1 MFTILSKQ
9 ELCPKI
15 WEMVVRNPRLAGKA
29 EPGHFVI
36 VMADEQGERIPLTIA
51 DFDAVQGTITM
62 VIMAVGTSTEKLVRM
77 NVGENLFAMIGPL
90 GHASELENY
99 GSCHQ
104 RNNKVVMVAGG
115 VGAAPVYPIARALKT
130 MGNHVTMIHGARNKG
145 LLFWQDRLADASSE
159 YIVTTDD
166 GSEGR
171 KGLVTEP
178 LRELL
183 EADQAN
189 DPHCATSATNNTAG
203 ATDKITG
210 VIAIGPAVMMKFC
223 AETARPFGVK
233 TIASLNT
240 IMIDGTGMCGGCRVR
255 VGGMTKFTCVD
266 GPEFDALA
274 VDWDSVLSR
283 QTIYCNEEKCSL
295 EQYLKQV

>member
-1 MFTILSKQ
+1 MFTILSKR
-9 ELCPKI
+9 ELCPKT
-15 WEMVVRNPRLAGKA
+15 WEMVVSNPRLAKKA

-51 DFDAVQGTITM
+51 DFDAEQGTITL
-62 VIMAVGTSTEKLVRM
+62 VIMAIGTSTEKIVRM

-90 GHASELENY
+90 GHASELEQY
-99 GSCHQ
+99 G
-104 RNNKVVMVAGG
+104 KVIMVAGG
-115 VGAAPVYPIARALKT
+115 VGAAPIFPIARALKAI
-130 MGNHVTMIHGARNKG
+130 GNHVIMIHGARNKE
-145 LLFWQDRLADASSE
+145 LLFWQDRLAEASSE

-166 GSEGR
+166 GSVGR

-183 EADQAN
+183 EADKAN
-189 DPHCATSATNNTAG
+189 DPRT
-203 ATDKITG
+203 ITG
-210 VIAIGPAVMMKFC
+210 VVAIGPAIMMKFC
-223 AETARPFGVK
+223 AETVRPFGVK

-240 IMIDGTGMCGGCRVR
+240 IMIDGTGMCGGCRVS
-255 VGGMTKFTCVD
+255 VGGATKFTCVD

-283 QTIYCNEEKCSL
+283 QKIYCNEEKCSL
-295 EQYLKQV
+295 EQYMQFCQT

>member
-1 MFTILSKQ
+1 MFTILSKR

-15 WEMVVRNPRLAGKA
+15 WEMVVSSPRLAGKA

-51 DFDAVQGTITM
+51 DFDAGQGTITL

-77 NVGENLFAMIGPL
+77 NTGENLYAMIGPL
-90 GHASELENY
+90 GHASELVNY
-99 GSCHQ
+99 G
-104 RNNKVVMVAGG
+104 KVIMVAGG
-115 VGAAPVYPIARALKT
+115 VGAAPVYPIARALKA
-130 MGNHVTMIHGARNKG
+130 MGNHVIMIHGARNKG
-145 LLFWQDRLADASSE
+145 LLFWQDRLEEASSE

-166 GSEGR
+166 GSAGR
-171 KGLVTEP
+171 KGRVTEP
-178 LRELL
+178 LRALL
-183 EADQAN
+183 EADRAN
-189 DPHCATSATNNTAG
+189 DPRT
-203 ATDKITG
+203 ITG

-223 AETARPFGVK
+223 TETVRPFGVK

-240 IMIDGTGMCGGCRVR
+240 IMIDGTGMCGGCRVS
-255 VGGMTKFTCVD
+255 VGGATKFACVD

-283 QTIYCNEEKCSL
+283 QKIYCHEETCSL
-295 EQYLKQV
+295 EQYLSQV

>member
-1 MFTILSKQ
+1 MFTILSKR

-15 WEMVVRNPRLAGKA
+15 WEMVVSNPRLAGKA

-51 DFDAVQGTITM
+51 DFDAAQGTVTM

-99 GSCHQ
+99 G
-104 RNNKVVMVAGG
+104 KVVMVAGG
-115 VGAAPVYPIARALKT
+115 VGAAPVYPIARALKA
-130 MGNHVTMIHGARNKG
+130 MGNHVTMIHGARSKG
-145 LLFWQDRLADASSE
+145 LLFWQDRLIEASSE

-171 KGLVTEP
+171 KGLVTES
-178 LRELL
+178 LRKLL

-189 DPHCATSATNNTAG
+189 NPRT
-203 ATDKITG
+203 ITG
-210 VIAIGPAVMMKFC
+210 VIAIGPAIMMKFC
-223 AETARPFGVK
+223 AETARPFAATADKATDDVPAAGGVK
-233 TIASLNT
+233 VIASLNT

-283 QTIYCNEEKCSL
+283 QKIYCNEEKCSL

>member
-1 MFTILSKQ
+1 MFTIQSKR

-15 WEMVVRNPRLAGKA
+15 WEMVVRSPRLAKKA

-51 DFDAVQGTITM
+51 DFDAEQGTVTL
-62 VIMAVGTSTEKLVRM
+62 VIMAIGTSTEKLVRM
-77 NVGENLFAMIGPL
+77 NTGENLYAMIGPL
-90 GHASELENY
+90 GQASDLEHY
-99 GSCHQ
+99 G
-104 RNNKVVMVAGG
+104 RVVMVAGG
-115 VGAAPVYPIARALKT
+115 VGAAPVYPIARALKA
-130 MGNHVTMIHGARNKG
+130 MGNHVIMIHGARNKN
-145 LLFWQDRLADASSE
+145 LLFWQDRLAEASSE

-183 EADQAN
+183 EADQSN
-189 DPHCATSATNNTAG
+189 DPRT
-203 ATDKITG
+203 ITG
-210 VIAIGPAVMMKFC
+210 VVAIGPAIMMKFC
-223 AETARPFGVK
+223 AGTVRPFGVK

-240 IMIDGTGMCGGCRVR
+240 IMIDGTGMCGGCRVS
-255 VGGMTKFTCVD
+255 VGGATKFTCVD

-283 QTIYCNEEKCSL
+283 QRIYCDEEKCSL
-295 EQYLKQV
+295 EQYVRQLALS

>member
-1 MFTILSKQ
+1 MFTIVSKR
-9 ELCPKI
+9 ELCPKT
-15 WEMVVRNPRLAGKA
+15 WEMVVSNPRLAKKA

-51 DFDAVQGTITM
+51 DFDAERGTITL

-77 NVGENLFAMIGPL
+77 NAGDNLFAMIGPL
-90 GHASELENY
+90 GHASELEQY
-99 GSCHQ
+99 G
-104 RNNKVVMVAGG
+104 KVIMVAGG
-115 VGAAPVYPIARALKT
+115 VGAAPVYPIARVLKA
-130 MGNHVTMIHGARNKG
+130 MGNHVIMIHGARSKN
-145 LLFWQDRLADASSE
+145 LLFWQDKLVEASSE

-183 EADQAN
+183 
-189 DPHCATSATNNTAG
+189 
-203 ATDKITG
+203 ATDSTSDPRTING
-210 VIAIGPAVMMKFC
+210 VIAIGPAIMMKFC
-223 AETARPFGVK
+223 AETVRPFGVK

-240 IMIDGTGMCGGCRVR
+240 IMIDGTGMCGGCRVS
-255 VGGMTKFTCVD
+255 VGGKTMFTCVD

-274 VDWDSVLSR
+274 VDWDSTLSR
-283 QTIYCNEEKCSL
+283 QKIYCNEEKCSL
-295 EQYLKQV
+295 EQYVKQVQNAECRV

>member
-1 MFTILSKQ
+1 MFTLLSKR
-9 ELCPKI
+9 ELCPKT
-15 WEMVVRNPRLAGKA
+15 WEMVVTCPRLAQKA

-51 DFDAVQGTITM
+51 DFNAGQGTITL

-77 NVGENLFAMIGPL
+77 NAGENLYALIGPL
-90 GHASELENY
+90 GHASELEHY
-99 GSCHQ
+99 G
-104 RNNKVVMVAGG
+104 KVIMVAGG
-115 VGAAPVYPIARALKT
+115 VGAAPVYPIARALKA
-130 MGNHVTMIHGARNKG
+130 MGNHVMMIHGARNKE
-145 LLFWQDRLADASSE
+145 LLFWQDRLNEASSE

-166 GSEGR
+166 GSQGR

-183 EADQAN
+183 EADQPN
-189 DPHCATSATNNTAG
+189 DPRT
-203 ATDKITG
+203 ITG
-210 VIAIGPAVMMKFC
+210 VIAIGPAIMMKFC
-223 AETARPFGVK
+223 AETVRPYGVK

-240 IMIDGTGMCGGCRVR
+240 IMIDGTGMCGGCRVS
-255 VGGMTKFTCVD
+255 VGGATKFTCVD

-283 QTIYCNEEKCSL
+283 QKIYCNEEKCSL
-295 EQYLKQV
+295 EQYLKLSQSLG

>member
-1 MFTILSKQ
+1 MFTILSKR

-15 WEMVVRNPRLAGKA
+15 WEMVVSNPRLAGKA

-51 DFDAVQGTITM
+51 DFDAVQGTITL
-62 VIMAVGTSTEKLVRM
+62 VIMAIGTSTEKLVRM
-77 NVGENLFAMIGPL
+77 NAGENLHALIGPL

-115 VGAAPVYPIARALKT
+115 VGAAPVYPIARALKA
-130 MGNHVTMIHGARNKG
+130 MGNHVTMIHGARNKE
-145 LLFWQDRLADASSE
+145 LLFWQDRLENASSE

-166 GSEGR
+166 GSQGR
-171 KGLVTEP
+171 KGLVTEV

-189 DPHCATSATNNTAG
+189 DPRSIG
-203 ATDKITG
+203 G
-210 VIAIGPAVMMKFC
+210 VISIGPAIMMKFC
-223 AETARPFGVK
+223 AETVRPFGVK

-240 IMIDGTGMCGGCRVR
+240 IMIDGTGMCGGCRVS
-255 VGGMTKFTCVD
+255 VGGATKFTCVD

-283 QTIYCNEEKCSL
+283 QKIYCNEEKCSL
-295 EQYLKQV
+295 EQYLSQSQSAECKV

>member
-1 MFTILSKQ
+1 MFTILSKR

-15 WEMVVRNPRLAGKA
+15 WEMVVSNPRLAHKA

-51 DFDAVQGTITM
+51 DFDAERGTITM
-62 VIMAVGTSTEKLVRM
+62 VIMAVGTSTEKLVRL
-77 NVGENLFAMIGPL
+77 NVGDDLFAMIGPL
-90 GHASELENY
+90 GHASELEQY
-99 GSCHQ
+99 G
-104 RNNKVVMVAGG
+104 KVIMVAGG
-115 VGAAPVYPIARALKT
+115 VGAAPIYPIARALKN
-130 MGNHVTMIHGARNKG
+130 MGNHVIMIHGARNKD
-145 LLFWQDRLADASSE
+145 LLFWQDKLADASSE

-189 DPHCATSATNNTAG
+189 DPRTIG
-203 ATDKITG
+203 E
-210 VIAIGPAVMMKFC
+210 VVAIGPGIMMKFC

-240 IMIDGTGMCGGCRVR
+240 IMIDGTGMCGGCRVS
-255 VGGMTKFTCVD
+255 VGGKTKFTCVD

-274 VDWDSVLSR
+274 VDWDSMLSR
-283 QTIYCNEEKCSL
+283 QKIYCDEEKCSL
-295 EQYLKQV
+295 EKYLGTKS